1 LQNGTTIGCAL
12 KQINFF
18 KKYLF
23 RRDFFW
29 KVREKMHWFIRNNSR
44 NAFKDQ
50 MILLKNLESGII
62 LDVGAHVGD
71 TTALYQKYFSGS
83 IIFCFEPFPES
94 CDYLKKRFINDSNID
109 IIETALG
116 SKDETKSL
124 FVSNFSNQN
133 SLQRP
138 NERAWGFADKK
149 SVNVETTTLDQ
160 FCYENDIKHI
170 DILKLDVQGSEL
182 DVLMGS
188 KIILEK
194 GNISLIYVEW
204 QVVPLYENHHKYYKI
219 AEFLAGFEYEFF
231 NLYNINE
238 ARSGQIRWADAI
250 YTSKKLRE
258 GMVSEYGAGAG
269 SGW

>member
-1 LQNGTTIGCAL
+1 MNRKNIFQR
-12 KQINFF
+12 
-18 KKYLF
+18 YLF
-23 RRDFFW
+23 RKDFFW
-29 KVREKMHWFIRNNSR
+29 KVKEKIHWFIRNNSR

-50 MILLKNLESGII
+50 RILLKNLESGII
-62 LDVGAHVGD
+62 LDVGAHIGD
-71 TTALYQKYFSGS
+71 TTELYRKYFSQS
-83 IIFCFEPFPES
+83 KIFCFEPFSES
-94 CDYLKKRFINDSNID
+94 CDYLKKRFTNDSNIN
-109 IIETALG
+109 IVERALG

-124 FVSNFSNQN
+124 YVSNFSNLN

-138 NERAWGFADKK
+138 NERAWGFTDKK
-149 SVNVETTTLDQ
+149 SVDVETTTLDQ
-160 FCYENDIKHI
+160 FCHENDIKQI

-188 KIILEK
+188 KTILEK

-219 AEFLAGFEYEFF
+219 AEFLAGFEYELF

-258 GMVSEYGAGAG
+258 GMISKHGTGAG